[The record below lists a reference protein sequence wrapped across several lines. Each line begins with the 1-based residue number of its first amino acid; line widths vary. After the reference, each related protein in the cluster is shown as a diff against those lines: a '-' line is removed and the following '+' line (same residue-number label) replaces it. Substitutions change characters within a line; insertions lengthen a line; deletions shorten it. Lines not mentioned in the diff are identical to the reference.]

1 MAAIGL
7 TVVLAGAAAAP
18 LLFTSSGG
26 TGAGGAPSLTARTLL
41 RLPAASALAQ
51 GGGAAYVTDDLRDLL
66 VRFDPGSGRVEGS
79 VHLAG
84 RPTAMV
90 LAGGDLW
97 VADMVDNQVVE
108 VDTHSLRV
116 VRSVSV
122 PAGPSSL
129 AVAGGFVWVASVVA
143 GQLTPIDPVTATA
156 RPAESIP
163 GGAVRVAAGYGALWV
178 TGTTDTLTRV
188 DLGNP
193 LQLSRSAVTVGSGPI
208 GVATGAGSVWV
219 ADAQGGSVSQVDPS
233 SRAVV
238 HTYRVGG
245 DPFSIA
251 VAAGRVY
258 VGDGTAQS
266 VRTVS
271 PAPGARV
278 LGIGTTP
285 RQLLPVGG
293 AVWVAGADPG
303 RVLSVATR
311 SRSRDA
317 RRARAIRCRRPPPSG
332 RRAPR
337 GCGGPGPD
345 HGSRRPSVRTRS

>member
-26 TGAGGAPSLTARTLL
+26 TGAPGSPSLAARTLL
-41 RLPAASALAQ
+41 RLPAASALAE

-66 VRFDPGSGRVEGS
+66 LRVEPGRGRVEGS

-90 LAGGDLW
+90 LVGRDLW

-108 VDTHSLRV
+108 VDAGSLRA

-122 PAGPSSL
+122 PAGPSGL
-129 AVAGGFVWVASVVA
+129 AVLGADVWVTSVVA
-143 GQLTPIDPVTATA
+143 NEITPIDTRTGVVGAPVDLAA
-156 RPAESIP
+156 
-163 GGAVRVAAGYGALWV
+163 GAVRVAAGFGGLWI
-178 TGTTDTLTRV
+178 TGTADTLTYFV
-188 DLGNP
+188 P
-193 LQLSRSAVTVGSGPI
+193 PSARAGVPKLEGITVGNGPI

-219 ADAQGGSVSQVDPS
+219 ADAQGGTVSRVDPS
-233 SRAVV
+233 TLRVLD
-238 HTYRVGG
+238 TYRVGG
-245 DPFSIA
+245 DPLSVG
-251 VAAGRVY
+251 VASGRVY

-266 VRTVS
+266 VRTVY
-271 PAPGARV
+271 PAPASKV

-293 AVWVAGADPG
+293 SVWVAGANPG
-303 RVLSVATR
+303 RVLSVSA
-311 SRSRDA
+311 
-317 RRARAIRCRRPPPSG
+317 G
-332 RRAPR
+332 
-337 GCGGPGPD
+337 
-345 HGSRRPSVRTRS
+345 